1 LLVDSPTS
9 LGAKARMQRWE
20 MFSNA
25 FPTIEKLRVLDVGG
39 TVEAWRRAP
48 VKPRHVTVLNLFEPG
63 ESDDNSITP
72 VTGDACNAA
81 DELARANVETNFDLV
96 FSNSLIEHV
105 GGHAARSQLAGQ
117 VHRLAEHHWVQTPYR
132 YFPLEPHWLFPG
144 MQFHAHRGA
153 SSDRAVLAPSQS
165 SECRKR
171 NSHGIVDGAGWRN
184 RDARLFSKFDYSPR
198 TGTGNDQVL
207 DRGQMRARIP
217 SSGTA
222 NHVTLK

>member
-105 GGHAARSQLAGQ
+105 GGHAARSRVAGQ

-144 MQFHAHRGA
+144 MQFMPTAARVQIA
-153 SSDRAVLAPSQS
+153 RYWPLLRAANAENAIHMVLWTELIGVTEMRDYFP
-165 SECRKR
+165 
-171 NSHGIVDGAGWRN
+171 NSTILHER
-184 RDARLFSKFDYSPR
+184 
-198 TGTGNDQVL
+198 VL
-207 DRGQMRARIP
+207 GMTKSLIA
-217 SSGTA
+217 
-222 NHVTLK
+222 VK

>member
-1 LLVDSPTS
+1 VAARGIRRLLVDSPTS
-9 LGAKARMQRWE
+9 LGAKARMRRWE

-105 GGHAARSQLAGQ
+105 GGHAARSRLAGQ

-144 MQFHAHRGA
+144 MQFMPTAARVQIA
-153 SSDRAVLAPSQS
+153 RYWPLLRAANAENAIHMVLWTELIGVTEMRDYFP
-165 SECRKR
+165 
-171 NSHGIVDGAGWRN
+171 NSTILHER
-184 RDARLFSKFDYSPR
+184 
-198 TGTGNDQVL
+198 VL
-207 DRGQMRARIP
+207 GMTKSLIA
-217 SSGTA
+217 
-222 NHVTLK
+222 VK

>member
-1 LLVDSPTS
+1 
-9 LGAKARMQRWE
+9 MQRWE

-105 GGHAARSQLAGQ
+105 GGHAARSRVAGQ

-144 MQFHAHRGA
+144 MQFMPTAARVQIA
-153 SSDRAVLAPSQS
+153 RYWPLLRAANAENAIHMVLWTDLIGVTEMRDYFP
-165 SECRKR
+165 
-171 NSHGIVDGAGWRN
+171 NSTILHER
-184 RDARLFSKFDYSPR
+184 
-198 TGTGNDQVL
+198 VL
-207 DRGQMRARIP
+207 GMTKSLIA
-217 SSGTA
+217 
-222 NHVTLK
+222 VK

>member
-1 LLVDSPTS
+1 MAASGIRRLLVESPTS
-9 LGAKARMQRWE
+9 LGAKARMRRWE

-105 GGHAARSQLAGQ
+105 GGHAARSRLAGQ

-144 MQFHAHRGA
+144 MQFMPTAARVQIA
-153 SSDRAVLAPSQS
+153 RYWPLLRAANAENAIHMVLWTELIGVTEMRDYFP
-165 SECRKR
+165 
-171 NSHGIVDGAGWRN
+171 NSTILHER
-184 RDARLFSKFDYSPR
+184 
-198 TGTGNDQVL
+198 VL
-207 DRGQMRARIP
+207 GMTKSLIA
-217 SSGTA
+217 
-222 NHVTLK
+222 VK

>member
-9 LGAKARMQRWE
+9 LGAKARMRRWE

-48 VKPRHVTVLNLFEPG
+48 VKPRHVTVLNLYEPG

-105 GGHAARSQLAGQ
+105 GGHAARSRLAGQ

-144 MQFHAHRGA
+144 MQFMPTAARVQIA
-153 SSDRAVLAPSQS
+153 RYWPLLRAANAENAIHMVLWTELIGVTEMRDYFP
-165 SECRKR
+165 
-171 NSHGIVDGAGWRN
+171 NSTILHER
-184 RDARLFSKFDYSPR
+184 
-198 TGTGNDQVL
+198 VL
-207 DRGQMRARIP
+207 GMTKSLIA
-217 SSGTA
+217 
-222 NHVTLK
+222 VK

>member
-1 LLVDSPTS
+1 VAARGIRRLLVDSPTS
-9 LGAKARMQRWE
+9 LGAKARMRRWE

-48 VKPRHVTVLNLFEPG
+48 VKPRHVTVLNLYEPG

-144 MQFHAHRGA
+144 MQFMPTAARVQIA
-153 SSDRAVLAPSQS
+153 RYWPLLRAANAENAIHMVLWTELIGVTEMRDYFP
-165 SECRKR
+165 
-171 NSHGIVDGAGWRN
+171 NSTILHER
-184 RDARLFSKFDYSPR
+184 
-198 TGTGNDQVL
+198 VL
-207 DRGQMRARIP
+207 GMTKSLIA
-217 SSGTA
+217 
-222 NHVTLK
+222 VK

>member
-1 LLVDSPTS
+1 MLVDSPTS
-9 LGAKARMQRWE
+9 LGARARMQRWE

-105 GGHAARSQLAGQ
+105 GGHAARSRVAGQ

-144 MQFHAHRGA
+144 MQFMPTAARVQIA
-153 SSDRAVLAPSQS
+153 RYWPLLRAANAENAIHMVLWTDLIGVTEMRDYFP
-165 SECRKR
+165 
-171 NSHGIVDGAGWRN
+171 NSTILHER
-184 RDARLFSKFDYSPR
+184 
-198 TGTGNDQVL
+198 VL
-207 DRGQMRARIP
+207 GMTKSLIA
-217 SSGTA
+217 
-222 NHVTLK
+222 VK

>member
-1 LLVDSPTS
+1 MLVHSPTS
-9 LGAKARMQRWE
+9 LGAKARMRRWE

-105 GGHAARSQLAGQ
+105 GGHAARSRLAGQ

-144 MQFHAHRGA
+144 MQFMPTAARVQIA
-153 SSDRAVLAPSQS
+153 RYWPLLRAANAENAIHMVLWTELVGVTEMRDYFP
-165 SECRKR
+165 
-171 NSHGIVDGAGWRN
+171 NSTILHERVLGM
-184 RDARLFSKFDYSPR
+184 
-198 TGTGNDQVL
+198 DQVL
-207 DRGQMRARIP
+207 DRGQMKARIL